1 MSFSQANFISSPSF
15 HTSRVGSSPVK
26 CFFTFTFTFICLPG
40 KTHNLRPRGDTPR
53 RAQIKC
59 LVKRPRINCVRFA
72 HELVAKVADAI
83 SCSLHGDRCV
93 LSPELQE
100 CMDQTKG
107 ALLRAHTA
115 EEAAKPP
122 KFWVQSRG
130 RTSATIRCEQST
142 KGGGAIAEVHE
153 NHGGHRRRPVIAHSH
168 TRSLRTLRSST
179 LKNKT
184 HRPPQQPPGGH
195 PISMVRSPG
204 ARTVARTGAMISDIH
219 NLGDYL
225 GEFW

>member
-1 MSFSQANFISSPSF
+1 M
-15 HTSRVGSSPVK
+15 K

-40 KTHNLRPRGDTPR
+40 KSHNLRPRGDTPR

-122 KFWVQSRG
+122 KFWAQSRG

-142 KGGGAIAEVHE
+142 KGGGAIAEARARIML
-153 NHGGHRRRPVIAHSH
+153 HGGRRRLPVIAHSH
-168 TRSLRTLRSST
+168 TARSAHSAQAHSKQNPPTTPTATWRTSHQYST
-179 LKNKT
+179 E
-184 HRPPQQPPGGH
+184 PGGQD
-195 PISMVRSPG
+195 SSQNRSDDLRDPQS
-204 ARTVARTGAMISDIH
+204 RRLSR
-219 NLGDYL
+219 
-225 GEFW
+225 

>member
-1 MSFSQANFISSPSF
+1 MPSGTGSVIFARNDLVVSFSQANFISTPSF

-115 EEAAKPP
+115 EAKGRRKPQNPQSFGLRAGGELAQQSGVNHQQKAAARSPSP
-122 KFWVQSRG
+122 R
-130 RTSATIRCEQST
+130 
-142 KGGGAIAEVHE
+142 E
-153 NHGGHRRRPVIAHSH
+153 NHGGRRRRPVIAHSL
-168 TRSLRTLRSST
+168 TARSAHSAQAHS
-179 LKNKT
+179 NQN
-184 HRPPQQPPGGH
+184 PPDH
-195 PISMVRSPG
+195 PNSHLEDFPSV
-204 ARTVARTGAMISDIH
+204 
-219 NLGDYL
+219 
-225 GEFW
+225 